1 MVTNEKKQG
10 VFWEYFLLSCR
21 PQRDCGRKT
30 PVGQLVSWEGEAET
44 LVTGSLWSE
53 GGR

>member
-1 MVTNEKKQG
+1 MLPPVRQASAGLWT
-10 VFWEYFLLSCR
+10 
-21 PQRDCGRKT
+21 KT
-30 PVGQLVSWEGEAET
+30 PVGQLVFWEGEAET